1 MQYDAKST
9 IKTMTSIVQGLSVSG
24 YSFPKC
30 AQMA

>member
-9 IKTMTSIVQGLSVSG
+9 SKTMTSILQGLSVPG